1 MKYELAQH
9 TSSGARPNNQDR
21 IAHVERDNAVFMAV
35 ADGLGGHAGG
45 EIAAEALTDTCM
57 RAFEKIKQQTI
68 TQPSAFLAL
77 TVLQAHNA
85 IVKIAKMSREPIQPR
100 TTCVICLVQD
110 GYAYWA
116 HVGDSRLYHFRGNE
130 VLTRTLDHTAT
141 ERLRKDGVLTEE
153 EMLHHPEKSRL
164 LKCLGGPNKPSIS
177 IGEETPLQRGDVLLM
192 CSDGLWEAFSP
203 GELAGYLDV
212 EYLDEGLEETAI
224 EAENRMQGACD
235 NVSAVSF
242 RWQDGPPTTAPLQSN
257 ERLNVD
263 QNALWEMAKNRMLA
277 KKKIQPTK
285 PAPAKPAPAKAR
297 SKKKIRAKS
306 KAPKKSIKTEIEELE
321 AYIRRIDKD

>member
-21 IAHVERDNAVFMAV
+21 IAHAERDNAVLMAV

-45 EIAAEALTDTCM
+45 EIAAETLTDTCI
-57 RAFEKIKQQTI
+57 RAFERIKQQTI

-77 TVLQAHNA
+77 TILQAHNA
-85 IVKIAKMSREPIQPR
+85 IVQIGRMSREPIEPR

-116 HVGDSRLYHFRGNE
+116 HVGDSRLYHFRGSE

-164 LKCLGGPNKPSIS
+164 LKCLGGPTKPSIT
-177 IGEETPLQRGDVLLM
+177 IGEETALQRGDVLLL

-235 NVSAVSF
+235 NVSAVSL
-242 RWQDGPPTTAPLQSN
+242 RWQDDAPTTQPLQLN
-257 ERLNVD
+257 ESLTVD
-263 QNALWEMAKNRMLA
+263 QNALWEIAKNKMLA
-277 KKKIQPTK
+277 QKKTQPKRPAPEKPKVKKKMH
-285 PAPAKPAPAKAR
+285 
-297 SKKKIRAKS
+297 AKS
-306 KAPKKSIKTEIEELE
+306 KTPKKSIRTEIEELE
-321 AYIRRIDKD
+321 AYIRRIEKD